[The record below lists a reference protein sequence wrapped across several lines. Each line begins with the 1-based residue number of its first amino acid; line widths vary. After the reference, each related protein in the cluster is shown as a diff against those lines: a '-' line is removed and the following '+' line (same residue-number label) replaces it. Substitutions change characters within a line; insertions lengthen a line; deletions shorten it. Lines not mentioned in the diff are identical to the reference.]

1 MRMTTRDLGKMKS
14 DGERIAM
21 VTAYDFTTAGILDRA
36 GIPIMLVGD
45 SLGNVMLGYGSTI
58 PVTMDDMIRHASAVV
73 RGSEN
78 AHVVVDMPFM
88 SYQADDSEA
97 VRNAGRLLQEA
108 GVQSVKLEGGRDVA
122 ETVRRI
128 VRAGIPVMGHIGLT
142 PQALNRFGGYRVQGR
157 SAKVAAGLLEDAR
170 ALEEAGV
177 YSMVMELVPSQLAAL
192 ITDRVSVPT
201 IGIGAGSGCDGQ
213 VLVFHDLMGLSGDFK
228 HARRYAEL
236 ADVIGDAAK
245 RYVADV
251 QAGSFPS
258 EAESFTMEQDVLDE
272 ITGPSAKSV

>member
-1 MRMTTRDLGKMKS
+1 MRVTTRDLGKMKS

-21 VTAYDFTTAGILDRA
+21 VTAYDFTTAGILDQA

-45 SLGNVMLGYGSTI
+45 SLGNVMLGYDSTI
-58 PVTMDDMIRHASAVV
+58 PVTMDDMVRHAGAVV

-97 VRNAGRLLQEA
+97 VRNAGRLLKEA
-108 GVQSVKLEGGRDVA
+108 GVQSVKLEGKRDVA

-157 SAKVAAGLLEDAR
+157 SAKAATGLLEDAR

-177 YSMVMELVPSQLAAL
+177 YSLVMELVPSQLATL
-192 ITDRVSVPT
+192 ITQRVSVPT

-213 VLVFHDLMGLSGDFK
+213 VQVFHDLMGLSGDYK

-236 ADVIGDAAK
+236 ADVVGDAAK
-245 RYVADV
+245 RYLADV
-251 QAGSFPS
+251 KAGSYPS
-258 EAESFTMEQDVLDE
+258 KAESFTMEQEVLDE
-272 ITGPSAKSV
+272 IAGPSEKSV